1 MWRKISVGERTHTQL
16 ITEGKVKLEVPNLS
30 QFKTPAGDYAPS
42 LTPVFY
48 NPRMEPCRD
57 ISVSIV
63 QTLANELEDLRVCDP
78 FAGVG
83 VRGVRYAKEV
93 KGISKVLANDY
104 SGEAFELIKRNAEL
118 NDLGSLIEV
127 WNEDANALLWR
138 NHDRLD
144 FVDLDPFGSP
154 APFIDAACAALARRG
169 MLAMTATDTA
179 PLSGTHAAACLR
191 RYSAKPIKTEYCHES
206 GVRILIGFSQRVAGK
221 HDLALVP
228 VLAHSTQHYFRVY
241 LRSRKGA
248 QRADEVLKQLGYV
261 SHCSACGRRV
271 LTYGMVP
278 KLPSACECGSR
289 LVHAGPLWLGKLM
302 DQTFVNKVTGDL
314 AVRNFKLEK
323 QELALLYQCAEEAEG
338 PPMFYDV
345 HEIARHTR
353 VSPPRIAELMTKF
366 RERGYFASRTHFSGT
381 GFRTDAP
388 MDEIIKIFKG
398 A

>member
-1 MWRKISVGERTHTQL
+1 LRKISVGERTHTQL
-16 ITEGKVKLEVPNLS
+16 ITEGKVKLEVPDLS

-57 ISVSIV
+57 ISVSAV
-63 QTLANELEDLRVCDP
+63 QILANEIGGLRVCDP
-78 FAGVG
+78 LAGVG
-83 VRGVRYAKEV
+83 ARGVRYAKEV
-93 KGISKVLANDY
+93 RGVSKVTVNDY
-104 SGEAFELIKRNAEL
+104 SIEAFELIERNAEL
-118 NDLGSLIEV
+118 NGLGSVIEV
-127 WNEDANALLWR
+127 RREDANALLWR
-138 NHDRLD
+138 NRGWFD

-154 APFIDAACAALARRG
+154 APFIDAACAALARGG

-179 PLSGTHAAACLR
+179 PLSGTHARACLR
-191 RYSAKPIKTEYCHES
+191 RYGAKPIKTEYCHES

-241 LRSRKGA
+241 LRARKGA

-271 LTYGMVP
+271 LTYGTVP
-278 KLPSACECGSR
+278 KLPSACECGNR

-302 DQTFVNKVTGDL
+302 DQTFVNKVRGDL

-323 QELALLYQCAEEAEG
+323 QELALLYRCAEEAEG

-345 HEIARHTR
+345 HEIARHAG
-353 VSPPRIAELMTKF
+353 VPPPKIAELIVKF

-388 MDEIIKIFKG
+388 VDEIIKIFNG